1 MIDKMKHKLK
11 LTPLHCMFFIYKTFA
26 DSSKDKLDVN
36 IQKLITEFMFRWLKQ
51 DKEKTVTIINETL
64 NWTKENI
71 QNLDAQLESMV
82 SMTQFLNTQKDLTI
96 LRKEFFLMDIRQIA
110 RLNKDFSEDEKKIHD
125 MLADILGVGIRISQ
139 KSYDEIKG
147 SVERVKKRK
156 IGFRRDD

>member
-1 MIDKMKHKLK
+1 
-11 LTPLHCMFFIYKTFA
+11 
-26 DSSKDKLDVN
+26 
-36 IQKLITEFMFRWLKQ
+36 
-51 DKEKTVTIINETL
+51 
-64 NWTKENI
+64 
-71 QNLDAQLESMV
+71 MV
-82 SMTQFLNTQKDLTI
+82 SMTQFLNTQKDFTI

-110 RLNKDFSEDEKKIHD
+110 RSNKDFSEDEKKIHD